1 MKRYQAIISYDGT
14 TYFGWQKTK
23 AGPSIQEILAQAI
36 RKISPESILPEAAS
50 RTDRGVHAEGQSV
63 AIDVDADWKPNLL
76 KNALNAHLPRDIR
89 ITQVL
94 PASPDFHPTLE
105 AISKEYHY
113 RLCLGPVQNPIDR
126 LYSWAVQHPR
136 GIDLQK
142 IEKAAQDFV
151 GTWDF
156 SALTS
161 QSYTNPI
168 CTIYAVQLNSLPNER
183 LEIAISGTRFLY
195 KMARTM
201 IGTLIYIGCGKL
213 PPDCIHPLLMSKDR
227 RKAGL
232 TAPPHGLTLFK
243 VNYSA
248 SS

>member
-1 MKRYQAIISYDGT
+1 MKRYQAIVSYDGT
-14 TYFGWQKTK
+14 AYFGWQKTK
-23 AGPSIQEILAQAI
+23 AGPSIQEMLAEAI
-36 RKISPESILPEAAS
+36 WKISPASILPEAAS

-63 AIDVDADWKPNLL
+63 AIDVNTYWEPKLL
-76 KNALNAHLPRDIR
+76 KNALNAYLPPDIR

-113 RLCLGPVQNPIDR
+113 RLCLSAVQNPIDR
-126 LYSWAVQHPR
+126 LYSWAFQHPI
-136 GIDLQK
+136 GVDLGK
-142 IEKAAQDFV
+142 IERAAQDLV

-161 QSYTNPI
+161 QSYDNAI
-168 CTIYAVQLNSLPNER
+168 CTIHRIQMAPLSGER
-183 LEIAISGTRFLY
+183 LEIAISGNRFLY

-201 IGTLIYIGCGKL
+201 IGTLLYIGCGKL
-213 PPDCIHPLLMSKDR
+213 PSDCIPALLMSKDR
-227 RKAGL
+227 KKAGV
-232 TAPPHGLTLFK
+232 TAPAHGLTLFK